1 VSYYLESRCQMALAI
16 LSEQSQNLVK
26 DSVAKHNSRKAWMM
40 TDFADLFRADS
51 AITPAHLLAVG
62 LKGVTNAGLAFGGY
76 ILSVCPEIDVA
87 TLNASFLGKNY
98 HRIKVSSDTGAMVSE
113 LKRIADVVKTE
124 AINDANDAALNG
136 TTTVL
141 TMQKLVDVLTDVR
154 NVPLVESTKATEA
167 FLMAQELFES
177 VKTQYLGVT
186 EKESINA

>member
-1 VSYYLESRCQMALAI
+1 MALAI

-26 DSVAKHNSRKAWMM
+26 DSVGKHNNRKAWMM
-40 TDFADLFRADS
+40 TDFKELFLADS

-76 ILSVCPEIDVA
+76 ILSVCPEIDVK
-87 TLNASFLGKNY
+87 TLNASFLGRNY
-98 HRIKVSSDTGAMVSE
+98 HNIKVSSDLGAMVSE
-113 LKRIADVVKTE
+113 LKRVADVAKTE
-124 AINDANDAALNG
+124 ADNEANTSALNG

-141 TMQKLVDVLTDVR
+141 TMENLVDVLEKVR
-154 NVPLVESTKATEA
+154 NVPMVESTAATEA
-167 FLMAQELFES
+167 FLKAQEIFES

>member
-1 VSYYLESRCQMALAI
+1 MALAI

-26 DSVAKHNSRKAWMM
+26 DSVTKHNSRKAWMM
-40 TDFADLFRADS
+40 QDFKDLFLADS

-62 LKGVTNAGLAFGGY
+62 LRGVTNAGLAFGGY

-87 TLNASFLGKNY
+87 TLNASFLGNNY
-98 HRIKVSSDTGAMVSE
+98 HRIKVSSDTGAMVAE
-113 LKRIADVVKTE
+113 LKRVADLAKSE
-124 AINDANDAALNG
+124 QLKQAQNDALNG

-141 TMQKLVDVLTDVR
+141 TMENLVDVLTEVR

-167 FLMAQELFES
+167 FLKAQELFES